1 MKVPLIS
8 TTHSAHTVAGYVPGL
23 SIFGHVSRGVAKLM
37 MDKTETEE
45 GGEERKEGRRGRRGG
60 EEGGEELR
68 EGKENQCMADEPISF
83 HSRCWPEVY
92 FLVCPSPV

>member
-8 TTHSAHTVAGYVPGL
+8 TTHSAHNIVGYVPGL

-37 MDKTETEE
+37 MKEKTE
-45 GGEERKEGRRGRRGG
+45 ERREGRRGRRGRI
-60 EEGGEELR
+60 EGGEELW
-68 EGKENQCMADEPISF
+68 EGKENHCMADKPISF

-92 FLVCPSPV
+92 FLVCPPPV